1 MTDFNIDDFQTFDI
15 QKRRQ
20 ELANPPVSQ
29 AVLDARAKTA
39 QKIDDYNRMNQFVAL
54 ATGRRAGSPM
64 EVPTYSDAPTTAQ
77 TTAANEATLTEFMRS
92 LEKMQEQLGRPIRE
106 SEIPAIAKAFNIGPK
121 GLAQLKAYFPYIG
134 RTEAQDIAARKE
146 ERAEIKFGQEQEQ
159 AVSEDRVNASVFGVM
174 SNHRADIV
182 GSNPDTVVNRIEEA
196 VADIYADESLSEQE
210 KLDAA
215 AKVYERSSKVADL
228 NKSQRQELRTIED
241 REVAA
246 RNRALS
252 SGRTIIRNQLV
263 EEGIDRIKAGED
275 FQTVKEDIMLRAN
288 RDIMDKDIIAS
299 VRSGLEFA
307 KKPDARSTA
316 SKNFDEVMALLGP
329 SDNRAFNINKVIQ
342 MEVDSANT
350 NPLFYEYTM
359 PRKEAQAIEQA
370 FYKLKMA
377 DPDVIDEQA
386 FRQEFNEFAETATN
400 EQVEAALQRAEQQLG
415 IPKRMLL
422 YIIYGRKGYQDL
434 VEGN

>member
-1 MTDFNIDDFQTFDI
+1 MLAQAEQEELDTLFMGRMADANLNSVEDFDAWVANQGSYVAGKRNKFFDMWD
-15 QKRRQ
+15 KRMDTMREQ
-20 ELANPPVSQ
+20 EKYSTE
-29 AVLDARAKTA
+29 K
-39 QKIDDYNRMNQFVAL
+39 AL
-54 ATGRRAGSPM
+54 AES
-64 EVPTYSDAPTTAQ
+64 
-77 TTAANEATLTEFMRS
+77 TAAS
-92 LEKMQEQLGRPIRE
+92 K
-106 SEIPAIAKAFNIGPK
+106 
-121 GLAQLKAYFPYIG
+121 
-134 RTEAQDIAARKE
+134 
-146 ERAEIKFGQEQEQ
+146 
-159 AVSEDRVNASVFGVM
+159 DRVSSSVFGTM
-174 SNHRADIV
+174 SNHRAGVV
-182 GSNPDTVVNRIEEA
+182 GSDSGTVVNRI
-196 VADIYADESLSEQE
+196 EQE

-215 AKVYERSSKVADL
+215 SQVYERMGKVANL
-228 NKSQRQELRTIED
+228 NKTQREELRKIED

-275 FQTVKEDIMLRAN
+275 FQTVKEDIMLKAN

-307 KKPDARSTA
+307 KKPDARSTQ

-386 FRQEFNEFAETATN
+386 FRQEFSEFAQTATN

>member
-1 MTDFNIDDFQTFDI
+1 MEPKYTAQNILAGWDELQERNK
-15 QKRRQ
+15 KRRRLPTILN
-20 ELANPPVSQ
+20 ELYALSDPNFRNSG
-29 AVLDARAKTA
+29 AYAKNRNYIAGLGEADFT
-39 QKIDDYNRMNQFVAL
+39 DYSRRMNMLAQAEQEELDTLFMGRMADANLNSVEDFDAWVANQGSYVAGKRNKFFDMWDKRMDTMREQEKYYTEKAL
-54 ATGRRAGSPM
+54 AES
-64 EVPTYSDAPTTAQ
+64 
-77 TTAANEATLTEFMRS
+77 TAAS
-92 LEKMQEQLGRPIRE
+92 K
-106 SEIPAIAKAFNIGPK
+106 
-121 GLAQLKAYFPYIG
+121 
-134 RTEAQDIAARKE
+134 
-146 ERAEIKFGQEQEQ
+146 
-159 AVSEDRVNASVFGVM
+159 DRVSSSVFGTM
-174 SNHRADIV
+174 SNHRAGVV
-182 GSNPDTVVNRIEEA
+182 GSDSGTVVNRIEEA
-196 VADIYADESLSEQE
+196 VADIYADETLTEQE

-215 AKVYERSSKVADL
+215 SSVYERMGKVANL
-228 NKSQRQELRTIED
+228 NKTQREELRKIED

-275 FQTVKEDIMLRAN
+275 FQTVKEDIMLKAN

-307 KKPDARSTA
+307 KKPDARSTQ

-350 NPLFYEYTM
+350 NPLFYEYAM

-386 FRQEFNEFAETATN
+386 FRQEFSEFAQTATN